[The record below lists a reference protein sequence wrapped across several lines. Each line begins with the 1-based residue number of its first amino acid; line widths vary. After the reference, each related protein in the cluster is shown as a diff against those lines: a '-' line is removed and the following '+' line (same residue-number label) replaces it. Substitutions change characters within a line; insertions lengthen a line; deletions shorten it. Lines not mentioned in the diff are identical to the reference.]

1 MNEFDISPLLL
12 SLSNL
17 VDLQTGEYNDPVV
30 VLSNRGENRLG
41 WPEHFDSDSEA
52 EPDRISRYKEYAAR
66 SAAWASHYPLD
77 SSLDNI
83 AHSWHNAMT
92 ALHYLDAV
100 EPDSFLP
107 RDLSFFS
114 LEDALRELEE
124 VREDAEEAYASDDKI
139 DPVPD
144 SAYDDAHVLLE
155 LLRRDVPMPDMM
167 WSEDG
172 GIGLEWR
179 PGSGIATISLY
190 GDNLVIY
197 GAFFNHNRQV
207 EGICS
212 LSDNVL
218 LPGFLKTLRN
228 LLE

>member
-1 MNEFDISPLLL
+1 MS
-12 SLSNL
+12 
-17 VDLQTGEYNDPVV
+17 V
-30 VLSNRGENRLG
+30 
-41 WPEHFDSDSEA
+41 
-52 EPDRISRYKEYAAR
+52 
-66 SAAWASHYPLD
+66 
-77 SSLDNI
+77 
-83 AHSWHNAMT
+83 
-92 ALHYLDAV
+92 LHYLEAV

-107 RDLSFFS
+107 LDPYFFS
-114 LEDALRELEE
+114 LEGALRELEE
-124 VREDAEEAYASDDKI
+124 VREDSEEAYASDDKI

-218 LPGFLKTLRN
+218 LQGFLKTLRN

>member
-1 MNEFDISPLLL
+1 MREFDMRPLLL
-12 SLSNL
+12 PPSNV
-17 VDLQTGEYNDPVV
+17 VDLQTGEYKDP
-30 VLSNRGENRLG
+30 
-41 WPEHFDSDSEA
+41 
-52 EPDRISRYKEYAAR
+52 AAV
-66 SAAWASHYPLD
+66 SV
-77 SSLDNI
+77 
-83 AHSWHNAMT
+83 
-92 ALHYLDAV
+92 LHYLEAV

-107 RDLSFFS
+107 LDPYFFS

-155 LLRRDVPMPDMM
+155 LLHQNVPMPDMM

-172 GIGLEWR
+172 GLGFEWR

-190 GDNLVIY
+190 GDNLAIY
-197 GAFFNHNRQV
+197 GAFFNDNRQV

-212 LSDNVL
+212 LSDTVL
-218 LPGFLKTLRN
+218 LQGFLTTLRN
-228 LLE
+228 LFEQKA